1 MDKAL
6 RFSAECSGDVLS
18 IFSVGH
24 DDQRRIRCERTQHFK
39 LLQIL
44 LRCDRLAADT
54 EDQHPKVRVCLKCFA
69 RLSGGE

>member
-44 LRCDRLAADT
+44 LRCDRT
-54 EDQHPKVRVCLKCFA
+54 R
-69 RLSGGE
+69 RRY